1 MKKQETQ
8 TISHTLCEYIKNTY
22 QAKGA
27 FVQGITIHEARSE
40 RDTAYIFTRTHALAL
55 RAFTLHAVVVFLLL
69 GDGASSSD
77 GPREAP
83 QSACPVQ
90 YL

>member
-1 MKKQETQ
+1 M
-8 TISHTLCEYIKNTY
+8 
-22 QAKGA
+22 
-27 FVQGITIHEARSE
+27 QGITIHEACSE
-40 RDTAYIFTRTHALAL
+40 RDTAYIFAGMHALAL

-83 QSACPVQ
+83 QSASPVQ